1 MNYYIKIFLNK
12 EILEYANKYSEIT
25 KEELTNPKYIIE
37 DTLNFI
43 KTNHKKYEMHIA
55 SGADEN
61 DLRYICE
68 KLDLTKYF
76 LSISGSPKI
85 KSEIVKDI
93 VLDNSY
99 EINETILIGDSV
111 NDFDSAK
118 HQRLA
123 RLAEVRRHGPRRLRV
138 ASYPVGADR
147 PGGRR
152 RTVQPDADR
161 TRGRP
166 GQLAALVPG
175 GPNLRLRRRPG
186 PRPGGDAP
194 RRGVGA
200 PVTRLLIVHHTPS
213 PHCQGCWRR

>member
-1 MNYYIKIFLNK
+1 MIKNIIFDFDGVILDSVPTKTEGFKKLFQNFSTDDVNKLVLYHELNGGK
-12 EILEYANKYSEIT
+12 SRYVKIKYFFNELLHKDISEQEILEYANKYSEIT

-118 HQRLA
+118 DNGIDFFAYNNQKLKSHYKYIDKLKDFQI
-123 RLAEVRRHGPRRLRV
+123 
-138 ASYPVGADR
+138 
-147 PGGRR
+147 
-152 RTVQPDADR
+152 
-161 TRGRP
+161 
-166 GQLAALVPG
+166 
-175 GPNLRLRRRPG
+175 N
-186 PRPGGDAP
+186 
-194 RRGVGA
+194 
-200 PVTRLLIVHHTPS
+200 
-213 PHCQGCWRR
+213 